1 MEKIITKNRK
11 AIHDY
16 HILESFE
23 AGIVLTGTEVKSLRE
38 GRANLKDAYARIVK
52 GELYITG
59 VHISPY
65 NKASRFN
72 HDPER
77 ERKLLVNHRELKR
90 LYGKLMERGLTL
102 VPLRLYF
109 KDSWAKVELGL
120 VKGKKQYDRRTD
132 IEKREAQ
139 IKMKRAMK
147 RSYGSG
153 N

>member
-11 AIHDY
+11 AFHDY

-23 AGIVLTGTEVKSLRE
+23 AGMVLTGTEVKSLRE
-38 GRANLKDAYARIVK
+38 GKANLKDSYARIIN
-52 GELYITG
+52 GELYLTS

-65 NKASRFN
+65 NKASQFN

-77 ERKLLVNHRELKR
+77 ERKLLINRRELKR

-109 KDSWAKVELGL
+109 KDNWAKVELGL
-120 VKGKKQYDRRTD
+120 VKGKKQYDKRTD
-132 IEKREAQ
+132 IEKREAK

-147 RSYGSG
+147 KTYGAG
-153 N
+153 E